1 MTQSELIKQLAGR
14 VGCSHEQ
21 AKRLLGG
28 LSAIIT
34 KTLTTD
40 TVDVPGIGKFGVKV
54 SAARTGRNP
63 ATGESVEIPAK
74 RKVSFKPGK
83 TLRDAV
89 A

>member
-1 MTQSELIKQLAGR
+1 MTQAELIKQLAGEIGETQET
-14 VGCSHEQ
+14 V
-21 AKRLLGG
+21 KRMLGG
-28 LSAIIT
+28 LSAIIQ
-34 KTLTTD
+34 KND
-40 TVDVPGIGKFGVKV
+40 GVDVPGIGKFGVKV

-63 ATGESVEIPAK
+63 GTGASIEIPAK